1 MARDNKGF
9 VCHRHTTMVSYEM
22 HHVWPLGYHGPN
34 VKSNLIKIC
43 PNAHSDI
50 HHLMDRLLAGK
61 PVELKEYGN
70 TVRHYALLG
79 WVQVMDYIEHEIRP
93 TLPWPYSEPNEGW
106 TPVDEG

>member
-9 VCHRHTTMVSYEM
+9 VCHTHTAMVSYEM

-61 PVELKEYGN
+61 PVELREYGN

-79 WVQVMDYIEHEIRP
+79 WAQVMDYIEHEIRP